1 MDSMDRREFCQ
12 LAIRNLC
19 STAAVVSLCKTD
31 IAGARSDQ
39 NTKASVGDASTEIVD
54 KWILQWQQE
63 AIANKSIDGPL
74 DVRRFLDPMYVL
86 LAPIHWSSNSKLPDF
101 LPVTAP
107 RGFVTDFASVPR
119 VFWSIFRPD
128 GNYAYAAAIHDYL
141 YWQQD
146 RPKKEAD
153 LIFRSV
159 MDDLNIT
166 DIQKTILFEA
176 VNKFGNSAWSG
187 DAHLKSDGEKR
198 ILRLLPENSNVTWA
212 QWKNRPDVF

>member
-1 MDSMDRREFCQ
+1 MDRRAFGQ
-12 LAIRNLC
+12 VAIRKL
-19 STAAVVSLCKTD
+19 SSAVVVVSLGNTVF
-31 IAGARSDQ
+31 ARAQSSQ
-39 NTKASVGDASTEIVD
+39 NPEAFDNKASAEKIDR
-54 KWILQWQQE
+54 WILQWQDE
-63 AIANKSIDGPL
+63 ATVDKSIKGPL
-74 DVRRFLDPMYVL
+74 DVRRFLDPVYVL
-86 LAPIHWSSNSKLPDF
+86 IAPIHWSSNSEPARF
-101 LPVTAP
+101 APVTAP

-166 DIQKTILFEA
+166 DSQKTILYEA
-176 VNKFGNSAWSG
+176 VNKFGNSAWTE
-187 DAHLKSDGEKR
+187 DANLKAKGEKR
-198 ILRLLPENSNVTWA
+198 VLRQLPENSDVTWA
-212 QWKNRPDVF
+212 EWKNRPNVF